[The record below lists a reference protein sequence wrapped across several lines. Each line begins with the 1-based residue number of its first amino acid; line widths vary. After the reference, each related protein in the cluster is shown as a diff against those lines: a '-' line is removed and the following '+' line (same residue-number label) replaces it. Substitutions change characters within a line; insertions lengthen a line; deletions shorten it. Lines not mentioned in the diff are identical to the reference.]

1 MKLYIKNMVCNRCK
15 MVVKSEL
22 EKLGLRPLAVDLG
35 EVEIADELE
44 GYQRQDIHA
53 ALQKFGF
60 ALLDD
65 KKSVIIE
72 RVKNLLVDLVQNKNN
87 QLKTNLSDYL
97 SRELNHDYTYI
108 TNLFTQ
114 VEGTTI
120 EQYFIAQKIERVKEL
135 LVYGE
140 LNLSEISYQ
149 LNYSSVSHL
158 GKQFK
163 KVTGLTPSHY
173 KQLKE
178 KKRNPLDELYIIP
191 IKSKIVCR
199 LWCKA
204 GAFLHYRLTKK

>member
-35 EVEIADELE
+35 EVEIAADLE
-44 GYQRQDIHA
+44 GYQRQDVHA

-97 SRELNHDYTYI
+97 SRQLNHDYTYI

-140 LNLSEISYQ
+140 LTLSEISYQ

-163 KVTGLTPSHY
+163 KVPGLTPSHY

-178 KKRNPLDELYIIP
+178 KKRNPLDEL
-191 IKSKIVCR
+191 
-199 LWCKA
+199 
-204 GAFLHYRLTKK
+204 

>member
-1 MKLYIKNMVCNRCK
+1 MVCSRCK

-35 EVEIADELE
+35 EVEIAADLE
-44 GYQRQDIHA
+44 GYQRQDVHA

-72 RVKNLLVDLVQNKNN
+72 RVKNLIVDLVQNKNN

-135 LVYGE
+135 LVYDE
-140 LNLSEISYQ
+140 MSLSEISYQ

-158 GKQFK
+158 SKQFK

-178 KKRNPLDELYIIP
+178 KKRNPLDEL
-191 IKSKIVCR
+191 
-199 LWCKA
+199 
-204 GAFLHYRLTKK
+204 

>member
-1 MKLYIKNMVCNRCK
+1 MKLYIKNMVCSRCK

-22 EKLGLRPLAVDLG
+22 EKLGLHPISVDLG
-35 EVEIADELE
+35 EVDIADELQ
-44 GYQRQDIHA
+44 GYKRQDIHA

-72 RVKNLLVDLVQNKNN
+72 RVKNMIIDLVQNKNN
-87 QLKTNLSDYL
+87 HLKTNLSDYL
-97 SRELNHDYTYI
+97 SKELNHDYTYI

-120 EQYFIAQKIERVKEL
+120 EQYFIAQKVERVKEL
-135 LVYGE
+135 LVYDE
-140 LNLSEISYQ
+140 LTLSEISYQ

-158 GKQFK
+158 SKQFK

-178 KKRNPLDELYIIP
+178 QKRTPP
-191 IKSKIVCR
+191 
-199 LWCKA
+199 
-204 GAFLHYRLTKK
+204 